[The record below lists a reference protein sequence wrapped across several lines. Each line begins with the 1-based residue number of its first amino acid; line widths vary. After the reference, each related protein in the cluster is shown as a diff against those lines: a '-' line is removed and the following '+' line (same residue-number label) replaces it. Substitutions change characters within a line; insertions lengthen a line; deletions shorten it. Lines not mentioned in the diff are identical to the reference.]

1 MKEYF
6 LLWFISPEMLMSFS
20 LMMDEESRGLRGFFE
35 CLEVERSSSS
45 SSELFDFRSL
55 LLLILLILLM
65 KKFLLL
71 LLLM

>member
-1 MKEYF
+1 
-6 LLWFISPEMLMSFS
+6 MSFS
-20 LMMDEESRGLRGFFE
+20 LMMEEESRGLKGFFE
-35 CLEVERSSSS
+35 CLEVDLNSSSS
-45 SSELFDFRSL
+45 KELFDFRSLL